1 MMLLRKELGAL
12 RFWWLFILLLEVIG
26 FGMTAMT
33 SFIDSDP
40 LSPEDHQ
47 KNASSIL
54 VFTIVI
60 GFGSVATAFGHER
73 DQDTQRFLDALPVSP
88 ARAFFT
94 KLLASYLT
102 VMGWHIIDLGTSVI
116 SGALSLTTVSPALPW
131 QYLGGMLGVSAVHG
145 LAVVGVGSVL
155 AFARRWYASFVGLL
169 VWFGLWIRF
178 QDAWWASVLD
188 GVELLSPELKDGR
201 ITALSWIPLAG
212 HLGAGAVG
220 MTLGLVL
227 YAGREGWFTRWVQG
241 CLRIRLTR
249 WVIKL
254 SPLAAVAVWVGVVPM
269 IQQQHQTE
277 DGEESAG
284 SRGDQVVAADGKD
297 SGGSLSVFQ
306 HHETRSC
313 EFLFRASQR
322 PDAERLWA
330 VADQVCEE
338 ALDAFGGQGR
348 WKGRLVVDLS
358 SPVASHAAAQTD
370 WTKIR
375 FPIDRHLPTKDRP
388 HVLRHEVTHVII
400 EQLSDGQA
408 LRHFDAMR
416 AFHEGMATYVETQSS
431 QPGYPQQER
440 AREEKSAALAW
451 SRGAVPLDD
460 VLNAAQLARHRD
472 EFLVYPLGLVWV
484 ETLIKVGGVEMPA
497 LLLQAL
503 RAKPPKP
510 GLVGRE
516 VWRHLF
522 AQTGH
527 SWERAEAVFENRMA
541 ELVKQHQR
549 LIDQLPRLSAQVKE
563 DGATWILQ
571 PDPMKK
577 PAAGFVMICMV
588 KPRFG
593 ILQPAET
600 LAVSADG
607 SFRLTQDLQAKGR
620 LLYMLGWRHERE
632 KIHVFEPWTALTP

>member
-26 FGMTAMT
+26 FVMTAIT
-33 SFIDSDP
+33 SFMDSTP

-47 KNASSIL
+47 KNASAIL
-54 VFTIVI
+54 VFSIII

-73 DQDTQRFLDALPVSP
+73 DQDTQRFLDALPLS
-88 ARAFFT
+88 AAQAFFT
-94 KLLASYLT
+94 KVLASYLT

-116 SGALSLTTVSPALPW
+116 TGMISRTSISPPLPW
-131 QYLGGMLGVSAVHG
+131 QYLGGMLVVSAVHG

-155 AFARRWYASFVGLL
+155 AFARRWYASLVGLL

-178 QDAWWASVLD
+178 QGAWWASVWD
-188 GVELLSPELKDGR
+188 GVELLSPELKSGR
-201 ITALSWIPLAG
+201 ITTLSWIPLAG
-212 HLGAGAVG
+212 HLGAAAVG

-227 YAGREGWFTRWVQG
+227 YAGREGWFTRWVQR

-249 WVIKL
+249 LVIKL
-254 SPLAAVAVWVGVVPM
+254 SPLVAVAVWLGVVPM
-269 IQQQHQTE
+269 IQPYHE
-277 DGEESAG
+277 AGDGDESAKN
-284 SRGDQVVAADGKD
+284 RGDEVVAAD
-297 SGGSLSVFQ
+297 GSLSVFQ
-306 HHETRSC
+306 HHETRYC

-322 PDAERLWA
+322 TDAEGLWA

-348 WKGRLVVDLS
+348 WKGRVVVDLS

-375 FPIDRHLPTKDRP
+375 FPMDGRLPTKDRP

-416 AFHEGMATYVETQSS
+416 SFHEGMATYVETQSA

-440 AREEKSAALAW
+440 EREEKSAALAW

-484 ETLIKVGGVEMPA
+484 ETLIEVGGVEMPA
-497 LLLQAL
+497 LLLQTL
-503 RAKPPKP
+503 RTKPPQP

-516 VWRHLF
+516 LWRHLF

-541 ELVKQHQR
+541 ELVKQHQK
-549 LIDQLPRLSAQVKE
+549 LIDRLPRLSAQVKGDE
-563 DGATWILQ
+563 GTWILQ
-571 PDPMKK
+571 PDHVKK
-577 PAAGFVMICMV
+577 PAEGFVMICMV

-593 ILQPAET
+593 ILQPAKMLT
-600 LAVSADG
+600 ASADG
-607 SFRLTQDLQAKGR
+607 SFRLTPELQAKGR

-632 KIHVFEPWTALTP
+632 RIHVFEPWTPLSP

>member
-1 MMLLRKELGAL
+1 MMLLRKEIGAL

-73 DQDTQRFLDALPVSP
+73 DQDTQRFLDALPVSQ

-116 SGALSLTTVSPALPW
+116 SGMLSLTSVSLPLPW

-188 GVELLSPELKDGR
+188 GVELLSPELKGGR
-201 ITALSWIPLAG
+201 ITTLSWIPLAG

-227 YAGREGWFTRWVQG
+227 YAGREGWLTRWVQG

-254 SPLAAVAVWVGVVPM
+254 SPLAAVAVWLGIVPM

-277 DGEESAG
+277 DGEESAE

-375 FPIDRHLPTKDRP
+375 FPMNGHVPAKARP

-460 VLNAAQLARHRD
+460 VLNAARLARHRD

-484 ETLIKVGGVEMPA
+484 ETLIEIGGVEMPA
-497 LLLQAL
+497 LLLQTL

-541 ELVKQHQR
+541 ELVKKHQR

-563 DGATWILQ
+563 DGGTWILQ
-571 PDPMKK
+571 PDPVTK
-577 PAAGFVMICMV
+577 PAEGFVMICMI

-593 ILQPAET
+593 ILQRAEM
-600 LAVSADG
+600 LVASADG
-607 SFRLTQDLQAKGR
+607 SFRLKPELQAKGR

-632 KIHVFEPWTALTP
+632 KIHVFEPWTPLTP